1 MQKFNPSYNLNKQHN
16 DTVFGYCNIFAT
28 VRSAVFIR
36 S

>member
-1 MQKFNPSYNLNKQHN
+1 MQKFNPSYSLNQHN

-28 VRSAVFIR
+28 VRSAAFIR